1 MKGSAKPSRGS
12 AKPSGE
18 LPKPSGVS
26 PAPHWGSA
34 PARIRANKTHPHP
47 HPHAHAYAYAE
58 GAEEPVGA
66 KLPEPPTEAP
76 PPVLADVL
84 TDLRSL
90 LNARFPDSRTLI
102 PKSDSDAA
110 EPHGP
115 KSKTLPTGIENWDAS
130 AGGLRLGE
138 VTEVCGTLGGTG
150 LLMDCLLAAS
160 KNAGWLGAWVDAG
173 DALEVEDWDQDA
185 LRRMVWMRCKDPL
198 MAMKGADLLLRDGNL
213 SWVTLD
219 LQAVAE
225 SALRRIS
232 GQHWHRF
239 HRLVEHRGNALVV
252 LTPAPMVEGAKVR
265 VLSRE
270 FQTLDS
276 LHQPRLELRAAAAFE
291 VFVRGRQPGS
301 TSKENT
307 QPRSSLPLQRTA

>member
-1 MKGSAKPSRGS
+1 MRIYTDPSRGS
-12 AKPSGE
+12 T
-18 LPKPSGVS
+18 
-26 PAPHWGSA
+26 APHEGGA
-34 PARIRANKTHPHP
+34 PAQISALKRLP
-47 HPHAHAYAYAE
+47 HAYAEHDKKPAGQE
-58 GAEEPVGA
+58 F
-66 KLPEPPTEAP
+66 PEAPSEAP
-76 PPVLADVL
+76 PSVLADVL

-90 LNARFPDSRTLI
+90 LCARFPDSRTLV
-102 PKSDSDAA
+102 PKTDSDAA
-110 EPHGP
+110 EPSHP
-115 KSKTLPTGIENWDAS
+115 KSKTLPTGIGNWDAS

-138 VTEVCGTLGGTG
+138 VTEVCGTLGGTA
-150 LLMDCLLAAS
+150 LLMDRLMAAS
-160 KNAGWLGAWVDAG
+160 KTAGWLGAWVDAG
-173 DALEVEDWDQDA
+173 DSLEVEDWDPAA
-185 LRRMVWMRCKDPL
+185 LKRMVWMRCKDPL

-270 FQTLDS
+270 LQTLAS
-276 LHQPRLELRAAAAFE
+276 LHQPRLGLREAAAFE
-291 VFVRGRQPGS
+291 IFVRGRQPGS
-301 TSKENT
+301 TAKE
-307 QPRSSLPLQRTA
+307 QAEPRPPLRLQRTA

>member
-1 MKGSAKPSRGS
+1 MIKNQKDKNSQS
-12 AKPSGE
+12 
-18 LPKPSGVS
+18 
-26 PAPHWGSA
+26 
-34 PARIRANKTHPHP
+34 
-47 HPHAHAYAYAE
+47 
-58 GAEEPVGA
+58 
-66 KLPEPPTEAP
+66 PPTEAP
-76 PPVLADVL
+76 PPLLADVL

-90 LNARFPDSRTLI
+90 LSARFPDSRTLV
-102 PKSDSDAA
+102 PMNDSEAA
-110 EPHGP
+110 EPSRP
-115 KSKTLPTGIENWDAS
+115 KSKTLPTGIGNWDAN

-150 LLMDCLLAAS
+150 LLMDRLLAAS
-160 KNAGWLGAWVDAG
+160 KSAGWLGAWVDAG
-173 DALEVEDWDQDA
+173 DSLEVEDWDPDA
-185 LRRMVWMRCKDPL
+185 LKRMVWMRCKDPL

-232 GQHWHRF
+232 AQHWHRF

-270 FQTLDS
+270 LQTLDS
-276 LHQPRLELRAAAAFE
+276 LHQPRLELRETAAFE

-301 TSKENT
+301 ASKGNAE
-307 QPRSSLPLQRTA
+307 PRPSLPLQRTA